1 MGTKSGTQLHQ
12 GFSLDIDD
20 LANLEHAMHFARNAA
35 QLTPKKATIYTNG
48 DEKLAATIAE
58 RIKSSSSFHVDSR
71 EIVRLEKGLHRAEVI
86 IHFRDCT
93 MATEGFLGHKP
104 KSGLNT
110 DFAQQLG
117 LEITPQGD
125 VKAAPPFNQT
135 TLRGV
140 FAAGDISSPM
150 KVVNNGLFT
159 GSLAGIGVSAQ
170 LQAEKHGQPSLV

>member
-1 MGTKSGTQLHQ
+1 
-12 GFSLDIDD
+12 
-20 LANLEHAMHFARNAA
+20 MHFARNAA

-58 RIKSSSSFHVDSR
+58 RIKSSPSFHIDSR
-71 EIVRLEKGLHRAEVI
+71 EIVRLEKGLHEAEVI
-86 IHFRDCT
+86 IHFRDNT
-93 MATEGFLGHKP
+93 MATEAFLGHKP
-104 KSGLNT
+104 KNGLRG
-110 DFAQQLG
+110 DFAKQLG

-125 VKAAPPFNQT
+125 IQTAPPFNQT
-135 TLRGV
+135 SLRGV

-159 GSLAGIGVSAQ
+159 GSLAGVGVSAQ

>member
-1 MGTKSGTQLHQ
+1 
-12 GFSLDIDD
+12 
-20 LANLEHAMHFARNAA
+20 
-35 QLTPKKATIYTNG
+35 
-48 DEKLAATIAE
+48 
-58 RIKSSSSFHVDSR
+58 
-71 EIVRLEKGLHRAEVI
+71 
-86 IHFRDCT
+86 

-104 KSGLNT
+104 KSGLKT